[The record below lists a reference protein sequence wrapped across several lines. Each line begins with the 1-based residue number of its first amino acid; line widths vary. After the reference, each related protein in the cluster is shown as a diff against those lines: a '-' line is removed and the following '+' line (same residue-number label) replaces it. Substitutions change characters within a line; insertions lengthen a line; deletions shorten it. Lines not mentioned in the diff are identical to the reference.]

1 LHNSG
6 PTSFVEEMIDEL
18 LTDHSVEIAEDVV
31 EDIVKDSTDKDNPL
45 AINNED
51 SSMDSIQ
58 LSGECNIYEIAQ
70 IHQKIHDNWQAN
82 TNLSL
87 DVSAVTE
94 VDASFIQLLASCKK
108 MALDKNQSFE
118 LLNPSD
124 AVSNKM
130 TAMFMNDYF
139 DSENTTDQ

>member
-1 LHNSG
+1 
-6 PTSFVEEMIDEL
+6 
-18 LTDHSVEIAEDVV
+18 
-31 EDIVKDSTDKDNPL
+31 
-45 AINNED
+45 
-51 SSMDSIQ
+51 MDSIQ
-58 LSGECNIYEIAQ
+58 LSGECTIYEIAQ

-108 MALDKNQSFE
+108 MALDKNQLFE

-139 DSENTTDQ
+139 DSENTADQ